1 MIDKAKSL
9 PWRVLVIEDDNLKR
23 QSIRKVLES
32 LGLTYDSARSANEAR
47 VLMRQCSYHLL
58 SLDQRIPDIFGEM
71 TTLTSG
77 ADLDKSSAHLTP
89 LALKIFYSAEMSL
102 DHSPATEVKEAAM
115 IAGRLSAP
123 IWHKSSH
130 DNPSENKY
138 KDEGWGQALVEHLG
152 QQYLPHYL
160 SCGQDLLPA
169 PLARCCAD
177 LNNKFGLNAQ
187 DHDEPQSLVKD
198 ANNWPYIAE
207 QWLRFYEI
215 TLLLSVAQ
223 AHLWAPRAPCSA
235 LSCAASSL
243 MTQLER
249 YYGHGSDN
257 ELKSWCRYTANKDGD
272 SGLLQD
278 HKQRLAWLKKGVRGN
293 RGNNAWD
300 HKTFLQLMLP
310 VLATAEYWATR
321 PLISKVRQL
330 SPGRYQAKRISSAS
344 WPWPNIEF
352 DFKPAADEGEPDPDA
367 VYLCLPMETSSAKK
381 LQELSPLLHLHR
393 NPENNKLQLRAC
405 LRPDPQVRENWLC
418 HNFDD
423 GTLDAWHPDAD
434 TRRRL
439 RDLWG

>member
-1 MIDKAKSL
+1 MVNKNL
-9 PWRVLVIEDDNLKR
+9 FWRVLIVEDDEFT
-23 QSIRKVLES
+23 LEPMQKS
-32 LGLTYDSARSANEAR
+32 LNDLGLLSDSALSANAAR
-47 VLMRQCSYHLL
+47 ILMRQRGYHLL
-58 SLDQRIPDIFGEM
+58 SLDQQIPEIIGETTNITNGLKLDIDSQRLAP
-71 TTLTSG
+71 LT
-77 ADLDKSSAHLTP
+77 
-89 LALKIFYSAEMSL
+89 LKIFYTAQMSPNDL
-102 DHSPATEVKEAAM
+102 FIKEVREAATL
-115 IAGRLSAP
+115 AGRLPAQ
-123 IWHKSSH
+123 IWHKS
-130 DNPSENKY
+130 DNNNPSENEY
-138 KDEGWGQALVEHLG
+138 DAMGWARALVEHLDSH
-152 QQYLPHYL
+152 YMLHYL
-160 SCGQDLLPA
+160 RSGQDLLPA

-187 DHDEPQSLVKD
+187 DHDEPQPLVVD

-223 AHLWAPRAPCSA
+223 AHLWAPRAPWSA

-249 YYGHGSDN
+249 YYDRGSDN
-257 ELKSWCRYTANKDGD
+257 ELESWCHYTANKDGD

-278 HKQRLAWLKKGVRGN
+278 HEQRLAWLETGV

-352 DFKPAADEGEPDPDA
+352 DFKPTADEGEPDPDA

-381 LQELSPLLHLHR
+381 LQQLSPWLHLHR

-405 LRPDPQVRENWLC
+405 LRPDPQARENWLC

-423 GTLDAWHPDAD
+423 GTLDAWAPDAD
-434 TRRRL
+434 ARQKL
-439 RDLWG
+439 RDLWR

>member
-1 MIDKAKSL
+1 MIDKFL
-9 PWRVLVIEDDNLKR
+9 IWRVLVVEDDESKLD
-23 QSIRKVLES
+23 QMQKVLDS
-32 LGLTYDSARSANEAR
+32 LSLSYDSARSTNDAR
-47 VLMRQCSYHLL
+47 ILMRQCGYHLL
-58 SLDQRIPDIFGEM
+58 SLDQRIPEQSGE
-71 TTLTSG
+71 TTNLTSG
-77 ADLDKSSAHLTP
+77 ANLDRESQRLAP
-89 LALKIFYSAEMSL
+89 LARKIFYTAQMSK
-102 DHSPATEVKEAAM
+102 DHFFVKEVERAAKL
-115 IAGRLSAP
+115 AGRLPAQ
-123 IWHKSSH
+123 IWHKSAH

-138 KDEGWGQALVEHLG
+138 TAMGWAQALVEYLDTH
-152 QQYLPHYL
+152 YLPHYL
-160 SCGQDLLPA
+160 RSGQDLLPA

-243 MTQLER
+243 MTQLEHYCNR
-249 YYGHGSDN
+249 GSDA
-257 ELKSWCRYTANKDGD
+257 ELESWRCYTANGA
-272 SGLLQD
+272 SGSVLLLLQE
-278 HKQRLAWLKKGVRGN
+278 HEQRLAWLETGV

-300 HKTFLQLMLP
+300 HQTFLQLMLP

-352 DFKPAADEGEPDPDA
+352 DFKPTADEGEPDPDA

-405 LRPDPQVRENWLC
+405 LRPAPQARENWLC